1 MHSIRVQVHVDF
13 FQTCWTDL
21 TRANNK
27 MVRLLSVAAVCW
39 CVVSSVGDS
48 GFEQFFS
55 TNLKEV
61 LNSPINFEKPIP
73 KWLNGSL
80 VRKLFISTLNE
91 CQVYL
96 ICKVD
101 KMIFQIIEI
110 KKILLELKF
119 CKISTTS

>member
-1 MHSIRVQVHVDF
+1 MHSIRVQVHVAF

-21 TRANNK
+21 TRANVK
-27 MVRLLSVAAVCW
+27 MVRLLSVAAICW

-61 LNSPINFEKPIP
+61 LNSPIVFEKPIP

-80 VRKLFISTLNE
+80 VRKLLISTLN
-91 CQVYL
+91 VYQ
-96 ICKVD
+96 IKSIFSVD
-101 KMIFQIIEI
+101 KVIFQTMKTE
-110 KKILLELKF
+110 KILLE
-119 CKISTTS
+119 